1 MGLIKGFGL
10 PFPPEYSSCSNL
22 PPKNFKWTP
31 GDSNIH
37 VYIDGNIFE
46 GLQTPRHELK
56 FGWLCESRE
65 ISIEIYNAISQ
76 NTNRFKNKY
85 AGIFTCDESLI
96 DSDPDFF
103 IFSPPGSNL
112 PWTKYD
118 EMEIYNK
125 TKICSMISSPKA
137 RTYGHM
143 KRLEVAGLLKEKL
156 DLFGGAHG
164 SPRIGE
170 GSGPNKDWWRSKLPA
185 LKDYMFSVVFEN
197 AVYDKYYTEKITDC
211 FATGTIPI
219 YWGTKKVCEDF
230 NSDGIIFYEDLRDIS
245 ELNETLYNSKREAI
259 IDNLERAKKLEGADD
274 IIFSKIKSKNWGN
287 I

>member
-1 MGLIKGFGL
+1 MELIKGFGL
-10 PFPPEYSSCSNL
+10 PFPAEFSSCSNIA
-22 PPKNFKWTP
+22 PKTFKWTT

-37 VYIDGNIFE
+37 LYIDGNIFD

-65 ISIEIYNAISQ
+65 IAIEIYNAVSQ

-112 PWTKYD
+112 PWTKQEDMAIYD
-118 EMEIYNK
+118 K
-125 TKICSMISSPKA
+125 HKFCSMISSPKA
-137 RTYGHM
+137 RTYGHL
-143 KRLEVAGLLKEKL
+143 KRLEIAGILKEKI

-170 GSGPNKDWWRSKLPA
+170 GSGPNGDWWRSKTPA
-185 LKDYMFSVVFEN
+185 LRDYMFSIVFEN

-211 FATGTIPI
+211 FATGTVPV
-219 YWGTKKVCEDF
+219 YWGSRKVCEDF
-230 NSDGIIFYEDLRDIS
+230 NQDGIIFYDDIKSIDDLNSD
-245 ELNETLYNSKREAI
+245 LYESKKESI
-259 IDNLERAKKLEGADD
+259 LDNLDRVKKMESADD
-274 IIFSKIKSKNWGN
+274 LIYKKITER